1 MQNNLQ
7 LITQLTFLFF
17 LLFLRKKWQQFN
29 SLAKYMQ
36 IKRAKENKKHKTW
49 PENKRND
56 LLDAKKTTTEQFQWF
71 LFISGLTPL
80 IVRAQCI
87 TCFLWLCLPTYL
99 VSVVSFSI
107 PSSCVC
113 CCSFPSWLLASAQV
127 DSSRWRMMMGYI
139 AVLGARGLMFVE
151 SSYFR
156 GSFSW

>member
-56 LLDAKKTTTEQFQWF
+56 LLDAKTEQFQWF